1 VILGVLRDGRTQDI
15 RMTVEARPTQRQLET
30 EQIQQQ
36 RPTLGI
42 NTINM
47 TEQIAVRMNL
57 TALRNQLASEDDLQI
72 ERGGVLVIDLIVDGP
87 AERAGIKGGFVL
99 ADING
104 TPVEIGGDVIVKID
118 DTVIPN
124 VNALNEFVEKKD
136 IGDIIQVTV
145 IRQGQPLKI
154 PITVGSTTEL
164 ETAQSGNGSNLPT
177 ESPIDSYNDFFGDLY
192 DRCTETFGPFV
203 CNPLFRR

>member
-1 VILGVLRDGRTQDI
+1 
-15 RMTVEARPTQRQLET
+15 
-30 EQIQQQ
+30 
-36 RPTLGI
+36 
-42 NTINM
+42 M

-57 TALRNQLASEDDLQI
+57 TALRNQLASEDDQQI
-72 ERGGVLVIDLIVDGP
+72 ERGGVLVIDLIADGP

>member
-1 VILGVLRDGRTQDI
+1 
-15 RMTVEARPTQRQLET
+15 
-30 EQIQQQ
+30 
-36 RPTLGI
+36 
-42 NTINM
+42 M

-57 TALRNQLASEDDLQI
+57 TALRNQLASEDDQQI
-72 ERGGVLVIDLIVDGP
+72 ERGGVLVIDLIADGP

-104 TPVEIGGDVIVKID
+104 TPVEIGGDVIVKIN

-154 PITVGSTTEL
+154 PITVGSTAEL
-164 ETAQSGNGSNLPT
+164 ETAQSGNGSNLPRIT
-177 ESPIDSYNDFFGDLY
+177 N
-192 DRCTETFGPFV
+192 
-203 CNPLFRR
+203 